1 MFLRRDLTDD
11 HNFGFPKIPIELCI
25 IDKKKNVKRQLQ
37 TLLQGDTEMNYKK

>member
-25 IDKKKNVKRQLQ
+25 IDKKKKCEETAADIASGGYRDEL
-37 TLLQGDTEMNYKK
+37 

>member
-25 IDKKKNVKRQLQ
+25 IDKKKCEETAADIASGGYRDEL
-37 TLLQGDTEMNYKK
+37 